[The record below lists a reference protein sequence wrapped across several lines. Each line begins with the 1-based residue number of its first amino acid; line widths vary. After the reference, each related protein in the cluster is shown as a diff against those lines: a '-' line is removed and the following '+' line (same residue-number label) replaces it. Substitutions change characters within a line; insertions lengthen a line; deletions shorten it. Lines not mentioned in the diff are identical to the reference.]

1 MELADLSI
9 YYNSH
14 KTYLYITTVTLLPL
28 YYNYYITTII
38 FDYHIT
44 TTCPL
49 WLVGSWQ
56 AVPVFGWAEE
66 ERFVVERES
75 YVTKVVY
82 IFILLFAFDS
92 SA

>member
-56 AVPVFGWAEE
+56 AVPVFGWGEE
-66 ERFVVERES
+66 EGFVVERES
-75 YVTKVVY
+75 FVTKIVY
-82 IFILLFAFDS
+82 IVYSVVRF
-92 SA
+92 